1 MGFGEWLWR
10 LGSNCGLIYRRG
22 HSHGR
27 VPILAA
33 YLKIELKRYFLAQ
46 LLGRKMTSESVLGY
60 QIHFF
65 DYETFAILFEEVYV
79 PDVYYFASSSPQPF
93 VIDCG
98 SNIGLAVLY
107 FKKLYPDCKITAFE
121 ADDVTFKML
130 ERNISANGL
139 KNVTLVNKAVY
150 DSKGTTTFYFAPDRP
165 GSLVGSARHESL
177 AKSEAK
183 SVETD
188 ILSDYIGG
196 DVDFLKM
203 DIEGAEE
210 KVLRNLLDTDKLPFV
225 KEMVLEY
232 HHHLTPEEDRLGI
245 FFEMLERSKFG
256 YQLKAPL
263 ASPFPRGEFQGML
276 IYGYRRNTESAHPV
290 SAWKTNLLTDVGNAI
305 APIKVSLP

>member
-1 MGFGEWLWR
+1 MSFGEWLWR

-27 VPILAA
+27 LPILAT
-33 YLKIELKRYFLAQ
+33 YLKIEFKRYFLGQ
-46 LLGRKMTSESVLGY
+46 LLGRKMTRESIFGY

-65 DYETFAILFEEVYV
+65 DYETFAILFEEVFV
-79 PDVYYFASSSPQPF
+79 PDVYYFASSSRKP
-93 VIDCG
+93 VIIDCG

-107 FKKLYPDCKITAFE
+107 FKSLYPDCKITAFE
-121 ADDVTFKML
+121 ADDVIFKML
-130 ERNISANGL
+130 ERNVSANGL
-139 KNVTLVNKAVY
+139 KDVTLVNKAVY
-150 DSKGTTTFYFAPDRP
+150 DSKGTIIFYFAPGRP
-165 GSLVGSARHESL
+165 GSLVGSARRESL

-210 KVLRNLLDTDKLPFV
+210 KVLRNLLDTDKLAFV

-232 HHHLTPEEDRLGI
+232 HHHLAPEEDRLGI
-245 FFEMLERSKFG
+245 FFAMLERSKFG

-263 ASPFPRGEFQGML
+263 VSPFPRGTFQGML
-276 IYGYRRNTESAHPV
+276 IYGYRRNGAAASVKAASA
-290 SAWKTNLLTDVGNAI
+290 AAE
-305 APIKVSLP
+305 

>member
-1 MGFGEWLWR
+1 MSFSEWLWR
-10 LGSNCGLIYRRG
+10 LVSNCGLIIRRG

-27 VPILAA
+27 IPILAA
-33 YLKIELKRYFLAQ
+33 YLKIELKRYFLGH
-46 LLGRKMTSESVLGY
+46 LLKRRMTSESVFGY
-60 QIHFF
+60 KIHFF

-79 PDVYYFASSSPQPF
+79 PDVYYFSAASTRPF

-130 ERNISANGL
+130 ERNVSANGL

-150 DSKGTTTFYFAPDRP
+150 DSKGAITFYFAPDRP
-165 GSLVGSARHESL
+165 GSLVGSTRHESL

-188 ILSDYIGG
+188 ILSDYVGG

-203 DIEGAEE
+203 DVEGAEE
-210 KVLRNLLDTDKLPFV
+210 RVLRNLLETNKLLFV

-245 FFEMLERSKFG
+245 FLGILERSRFG
-256 YQLKAPL
+256 YQL
-263 ASPFPRGEFQGML
+263 
-276 IYGYRRNTESAHPV
+276 
-290 SAWKTNLLTDVGNAI
+290 
-305 APIKVSLP
+305 

>member
-1 MGFGEWLWR
+1 MSFSEWLWR
-10 LGSNCGLIYRRG
+10 LVSNCGLIIRRG

-27 VPILAA
+27 IPILAA
-33 YLKIELKRYFLAQ
+33 YLKIELKRYFLGH
-46 LLGRKMTSESVLGY
+46 LLKRRMTSESVFGY
-60 QIHFF
+60 KIHFF

-79 PDVYYFASSSPQPF
+79 PDVYYFSAASTRPF

-130 ERNISANGL
+130 ERNVSANGL

-150 DSKGTTTFYFAPDRP
+150 DSKGAITFYFAPDRP
-165 GSLVGSARHESL
+165 GSLVGSTRHESL

-188 ILSDYIGG
+188 ILSDYVGG

-203 DIEGAEE
+203 DVEGAEE
-210 KVLRNLLDTDKLPFV
+210 RVLRNLLETNKLLFV

-232 HHHLTPEEDRLGI
+232 HHHLTPEEDRLGV
-245 FFEMLERSKFG
+245 FLEMLERSHFG

-263 ASPFPRGEFQGML
+263 SAPFPRGEFQGML
-276 IYGYRRNTESAHPV
+276 IYGYRRNGAGANP
-290 SAWKTNLLTDVGNAI
+290 
-305 APIKVSLP
+305 